1 MKMLSNQAK
10 ELVKALCQTRFY
22 GMMVRQERFSK
33 TFLVL
38 TVKASLDPPVL
49 AFAYQGRH
57 VQKNITQT
65 QFRTNY

>member
-1 MKMLSNQAK
+1 MKMLNSQAK

-38 TVKASLDPPVL
+38 AVKEP
-49 AFAYQGRH
+49 
-57 VQKNITQT
+57 
-65 QFRTNY
+65 NYSSIS